1 MGLSGKAYQV
11 ERMVIGLMIGLASI
25 NRRATDNGTP
35 LSVSALNNGIMAQ
48 SHTGKARPLT
58 MAAP

>member
-1 MGLSGKAYQV
+1 M

-35 LSVSALNNGIMAQ
+35 LSVSALNNGIEIKFPPESSLMRI
-48 SHTGKARPLT
+48 GLVLW
-58 MAAP
+58 